1 VAVADVDEYG
11 IPIIADPVN
20 ASERKRAAIVEAAS
34 AEFLREGY
42 SASSMDEIARRAGVS
57 KPTIYNHFGNKERL
71 FLAVIGGAL
80 TKVYA
85 GVDPRKVKL
94 TRAPHLRAALIDFM
108 SAWTRR
114 VLREDFAALRRLVIA
129 EVGRFP
135 QLGRFW
141 YRITHD
147 MMDSNL
153 VEAFAELHERGVLDV
168 PDPKRA
174 MRQLIGLTLSGP
186 QLLQTFMP
194 DFEIVDA
201 EIEATIADGVDVF
214 LSHYARP
221 RQTG

>member
-1 VAVADVDEYG
+1 MAVTGDVDEYG

-20 ASERKRAAIVEAAS
+20 ASERKRAAIVEAAC

-42 SASSMDEIARRAGVS
+42 AASSMDEIARRAGVS
-57 KPTIYNHFGNKERL
+57 KPTIYKHFGNKERL
-71 FLAVIGGAL
+71 FLAVIGGEL

-85 GVDPRKVKL
+85 GVDPKSANL
-94 TRAPHLRAALIDFM
+94 TAAPDLRAALIDFM
-108 SAWTRR
+108 MAWTRR

-141 YRITHD
+141 YRITHT
-147 MMDSNL
+147 MMDSRL
-153 VEAFAELHERGVLDV
+153 VEAFAELHERGVLDI
-168 PDPKRA
+168 PDPQLA

-201 EIEATIADGVDVF
+201 GVEATIAGGVDVF
-214 LSHYARP
+214 LSHYGRPGAR
-221 RQTG
+221 